1 MTPKCKPREGKETIY
16 PEKGRRYLLKNCNK
30 APREANGVPFYTPQM
45 NSKSLITKKTV
56 KLQQSFSLSKFLE
69 VLQVSKITNLG
80 LKVLS

>member
-45 NSKSLITKKTV
+45 NSKSLITKKKHMLSYNRV
-56 KLQQSFSLSKFLE
+56 LASKNSSRFFKLAK
-69 VLQVSKITNLG
+69 
-80 LKVLS
+80 